1 MKKRIFILVM
11 LVCMLFCQ
19 VVYAIDGDRPLNGD
33 KPAWISS
40 WTYNSKYDYTIV
52 YDEYKEPSIEKCKQL
67 CYYFY
72 GDIYC
77 SFEYY
82 QIVGD
87 TMRCNYYGYV
97 PDAETRVDLD
107 AGCELML
114 LPTSFQFVD
123 GKKHSLS
130 SLCYV
135 KDNKIVKAT
144 GEFVDVHSQSD
155 GSFVVTY
162 DTGIRLVPYYENYVY
177 TSTVK
182 MYVDDYSSYED
193 IANLQASILNG
204 EIHATN
210 EDDFL
215 PKRYGVIEP
224 PQNLQFVDKGFFSDN
239 KTSFSWTQTDER
251 YRSWDTEIM
260 IHVNLGYKLTIDL
273 FGSFDETGTL
283 LLCTDTIK
291 TSTFRYS
298 VVLVDLIQKNR
309 HVYQNIIAEK
319 YGDKGTHVQLKN
331 CTFSFRNRYSD
342 GQYTYY
348 SNWVKVYI
356 DEDED
361 YAIEYDYDDKIH
373 GDENVD
379 YTYKPP
385 NGNNSSD
392 SSYTGSS
399 VNGDTSISDLA
410 NALTNGFGL
419 AGENGM
425 IDMFSDMFGFIPTP
439 VWTLILTG
447 ISVLIAIALLKAVL

>member
-1 MKKRIFILVM
+1 M

-33 KPAWISS
+33 KPAWIFS

-87 TMRCNYYGYV
+87 TMHCNYYGYV

-177 TSTVK
+177 NSTVK

-210 EDDFL
+210 EYDFL

-224 PQNLQFVDKGFFSDN
+224 PQDLKLTYTGKIVNTSDA
-239 KTSFSWTQTDER
+239 KFTWTQSDER
-251 YRSWDTEIM
+251 YRSWTTEIM
-260 IHVNLGYKLTIDL
+260 IHGNVGYKLTVDL
-273 FGSFDETGTL
+273 FGDFNKTGTL
-283 LLCTDTIK
+283 LLKTDTVP
-291 TSTFRYS
+291 TSNFLYKMNF
-298 VVLVDLIQKNR
+298 VDLLNECRPI
-309 HVYQNIIAEK
+309 YQSIVVDK
-319 YGDKGTHVQLKN
+319 YGDWLGTHVQLMEVSI
-331 CTFSFRNRYSD
+331 SFRNRYSD

-348 SNWVKVYI
+348 SNWVKVFA
-356 DEDED
+356 DEDHNNCTV
-361 YAIEYDYDDKIH
+361 EYEYNDDVY
-373 GDENVD
+373 GDENFDYSHDSPIGNVKPDSPYQGVD
-379 YTYKPP
+379 IITDISFD
-385 NGNNSSD
+385 GLS
-392 SSYTGSS
+392 GF
-399 VNGDTSISDLA
+399 ISD
-410 NALTNGFGL
+410 GFGL
-419 AGENGM
+419 AGENGI
-425 IDMFSDMFGFIPTP
+425 IDMFSDMFSFIPSP
-439 VWTLILTG
+439 VWTLILAG